1 MEVAE
6 GDKARFSLKKLPMGY
21 RFLPTDEE
29 LVVYYLINKAFYRP
43 LPAEVIPD
51 IREREFYSSPP
62 SDLDLLILDMVDKKL
77 TTLKLPSG
85 EVRLISKNCST
96 VGQSDMWEMLGA
108 DLSVVRGVVMNPVD
122 HPHRSG
128 EGRAP
133 IGRKK
138 PTTPWGYPALG
149 RRSRKR
155 NKYSDNLILHRRS
168 K

>member
-62 SDLDLLILDMVDKKL
+62 SDLGTAFFFLNYFFFYVIFCRFIN
-77 TTLKLPSG
+77 SG
-85 EVRLISKNCST
+85 H
-96 VGQSDMWEMLGA
+96 G
-108 DLSVVRGVVMNPVD
+108 
-122 HPHRSG
+122 
-128 EGRAP
+128 
-133 IGRKK
+133 
-138 PTTPWGYPALG
+138 
-149 RRSRKR
+149 
-155 NKYSDNLILHRRS
+155 
-168 K
+168 